1 LVAILQLRDL
11 LYQGVSKAD
20 PVLILRIVNFAFAV
34 ALAFANIS
42 LPRRPDVFFRDEKVD
57 AQFTVSILSRY
68 TWSYA
73 YPLIKKAT
81 AKGDLDL
88 KDVPQPDHFLQVD
101 YLLKAWHD
109 AKFVSTLARSLFKAY
124 RARLFLQWGVICI
137 RCIVGIGPFYIMLQ
151 LIDSLQY
158 KEAGKGP
165 TPEMWGYVFWMGAFT
180 LSEMVRQ
187 SPPLGPN
194 DSSCGRS
201 LIVPSSGWK
210 VGSLSNPSQ
219 WSRYPCERSYQHLC
233 SRSH

>member
-1 LVAILQLRDL
+1 MR
-11 LYQGVSKAD
+11 KAD
-20 PVLILRIVNFAFAV
+20 PVLILRIINFASAV
-34 ALAFANIS
+34 ALAFANVC

-81 AKGDLDL
+81 EKGDLDL

-101 YLLKAWHD
+101 YLLKAWHE
-109 AKFVSTLARSLFKAY
+109 AKFVSTLARSLFRAY
-124 RARLFLQWGVICI
+124 RARLFLQWGVIVI
-137 RCIVGIGPFYIMLQ
+137 RCVVGIGPFYIMLQ

-158 KEAGKGP
+158 KESGKGP
-165 TPEMWGYVFWMGAFT
+165 TPEMWGYVLWMGAFT
-180 LSEMVRQ
+180 LSEMVR
-187 SPPLGPN
+187 SPPPLGLH
-194 DSSCGRS
+194 DSSCGGS
-201 LIVPSSGWK
+201 LTVSSSGSK

-219 WSRYPCERSYQHLC
+219 WSHCPCEHNCPHSC